1 MPNNP
6 DFPNFDYFE
15 TEFTKTGEIANRQQ
29 VDDLIHFLRA
39 SNTTTDLFTISHG
52 WNNDLDDARQL
63 YLKFFEVFKK
73 ELDGNPVGD
82 LTNRKFT
89 VVGFLWPSKKF
100 AEADLIPQNASAGS
114 GKAATVS
121 SGTGIITDDL
131 LQRLDVFESALDD
144 PSKAPQLAVIRSLV
158 PDLANFPSKQRRFVD
173 VIRSLLPQSDE
184 SVTPEDAASA
194 FLKLD
199 AQELISRLS
208 RPMPIAAA
216 QTTGTAGAL
225 PAGTGAAAGLGDLL
239 SGIKGSFIHLMN
251 YTTYYVMKNRAGVVG
266 RAGGYQVLREIR
278 DDFPALK
285 IHIAGHSFGGRLVT
299 AAADGPTDK
308 RPIRPETLTL
318 LQAAYSHNGFAH
330 LYDGVHDGF
339 FRTVVTDKKVK
350 GPILIT
356 CSKQDTAV
364 GIAYPIASLLSGV
377 TAAALGDKNDPF
389 GGMGR
394 NGAQKTPEAIDDKL
408 LPAGAKYNF
417 NRDNVFN
424 LNGDD
429 IITGHGDICRD
440 EIASVILQAIA
451 LM

>member
-6 DFPNFDYFE
+6 NFQHFDYFE

-39 SNTTTDLFTISHG
+39 SGNTTDLFTISHG
-52 WNNDLDDARQL
+52 WNNDLNDARQL
-63 YLKFFEVFKK
+63 YVKFFEVFKK
-73 ELDGNPVGD
+73 QLDRNQSGD
-82 LTNRKFT
+82 LKNRKFT
-89 VVGFLWPSKKF
+89 VLGFLWPSKKF
-100 AEADLIPQNASAGS
+100 AEADLIPGKASAGS
-114 GKAATVS
+114 GQAAAVS

-144 PSKAPQLAVIRSLV
+144 PSKAPQLAVARSLV
-158 PDLANFPSKQRRFVD
+158 PELGNFPSKQRRFVEL
-173 VIRSLLPQSDE
+173 IRSLLPQSGE
-184 SVTPEDAASA
+184 SVTPEDASSG
-194 FLKLD
+194 FFKLD
-199 AQELISRLS
+199 ARELINRLS

-216 QTTGTAGAL
+216 QTTGTASAL
-225 PAGTGAAAGLGDLL
+225 PAGTGAAAGIGDLL

-251 YTTYYVMKNRAGVVG
+251 YTTYYVMKDRAGVVG
-266 RAGGYQVLREIR
+266 RNGGYQVLREIR

-285 IHIAGHSFGGRLVT
+285 VHIAGHSFGGRLVT

-308 RPIRPETLTL
+308 PPIRPETLTL
-318 LQAAYSHNGFAH
+318 LQAAYSHNGLAH

-339 FRTVVTDKKVK
+339 FRAVVSGKKVK

-408 LPAGAKYNF
+408 LPAGTKYNF

-440 EIASVILQAIA
+440 EIASAILQAIA